1 MPTPGVLTH
10 PGGVTQQTSPTT
22 GVTTDPDG
30 LAPLDL
36 QQEPWPGHHEVLA
49 GHEVHV
55 RRTPG
60 PDGVTPA
67 VFVHGLGG
75 SASNWTDL
83 AGLLA
88 PLAPGLALDLP
99 GFGRSA
105 PPPHGRY
112 SLTGSADAVTALLE
126 TTGPAHLF
134 GNSMGGAVSILVA
147 ARRPELV
154 RTLTLISPA
163 VPDLRPD
170 PRRISDP
177 RLPLAYFPVVG
188 GFFRRRLQSSTP
200 RERAEALVRLCF
212 AEPDLV
218 PEHRI
223 AQAVA
228 EAQERGGQSWAAD
241 ALGRSF
247 SALLQSWLVLPAR
260 SLWTEAAKVS
270 APTLVVWGA
279 QDKLVSVD
287 RGPRLVTTLPRGRLL
302 VLNRVGHVAQMEQPV
317 TVARAVV
324 SMMRAVELG
333 EW

>member
-1 MPTPGVLTH
+1 MHSPSAAAD
-10 PGGVTQQTSPTT
+10 TS
-22 GVTTDPDG
+22 DPDG

-36 QQEPWPGHHEVLA
+36 QRPPWPGHQEVLA
-49 GHEVHV
+49 GQEVHV

-60 PDGVTPA
+60 PAGAVPA

-83 AGLLA
+83 AGLLS
-88 PLAPGLALDLP
+88 PLRPGVALDLP

-105 PPPHGRY
+105 PPAHGRY
-112 SLTGSADAVTALLE
+112 SLTGSADVVVALLE
-126 TTGPAHLF
+126 QTGPAHVF

-154 RTLTLISPA
+154 RTLTLVSPA

-170 PRRISDP
+170 PRRVSDP
-177 RLPLAYFPVVG
+177 RLPLAYLPVVG
-188 GFFRRRLQSSTP
+188 GFFRRQLQASTP
-200 RERAEALVRLCF
+200 RERAEAMVRLCF
-212 AEPDLV
+212 GQPDLV
-218 PEHRI
+218 PEQRI
-223 AQAVA
+223 DQAVA
-228 EAQERGGQSWAAD
+228 EAQERGGQSWAAE

-247 SALLQSWLVLPAR
+247 GALLQSWLTLPAR
-260 SLWTEAAKVS
+260 SLWTEAARVT

-287 RGPRLVTTLPRGRLL
+287 RSLRLVTTLPRGRLL
-302 VLNRVGHVAQMEQPV
+302 VLNGVGHVAQIEQPV

-324 SMMRAVELG
+324 SMLRAVELG

>member
-1 MPTPGVLTH
+1 MLTH

-200 RERAEALVRLCF
+200 RERAGSTNH
-212 AEPDLV
+212 DW
-218 PEHRI
+218 
-223 AQAVA
+223 
-228 EAQERGGQSWAAD
+228 S
-241 ALGRSF
+241 
-247 SALLQSWLVLPAR
+247 SALKLRPSASAAHDCPPRSCASATACAIRCSGTRSGSAKHSRTSASAR
-260 SLWTEAAKVS
+260 S
-270 APTLVVWGA
+270 
-279 QDKLVSVD
+279 
-287 RGPRLVTTLPRGRLL
+287 
-302 VLNRVGHVAQMEQPV
+302 
-317 TVARAVV
+317 
-324 SMMRAVELG
+324 RAVEDCS
-333 EW
+333 

>member
-1 MPTPGVLTH
+1 MTQRAALPTG
-10 PGGVTQQTSPTT
+10 TT
-22 GVTTDPDG
+22 DDPDG

-36 QQEPWPGHHEVLA
+36 QQAPWPGANEVLA
-49 GHEVHV
+49 GQQVHV

-60 PDGVTPA
+60 PAGATPA

-83 AGLLA
+83 AGLLS
-88 PLAPGLALDLP
+88 PLAPGIALDLP

-105 PPPHGRY
+105 PPAHGRY
-112 SLTGSADAVTALLE
+112 SLTGSAEVVVALLE
-126 TTGPAHLF
+126 QTGPAHLF

-147 ARRPELV
+147 ARRPDLV
-154 RTLTLISPA
+154 RTLTLVSPA

-177 RLPLAYFPVVG
+177 RLPLAYLPVVG
-188 GFFRRRLQSSTP
+188 GFFRRRLQASTP
-200 RERAEALVRLCF
+200 RERAQALVRLCF

-223 AQAVA
+223 EQAVS

-247 SALLQSWLVLPAR
+247 GALLQSWLALPAR
-260 SLWTEAAKVS
+260 SLWAEAARVQ

-279 QDKLVSVD
+279 QDRLVSVD
-287 RGPRLVTTLPRGRLL
+287 RGPRLVSTLPRGRLL
-302 VLNRVGHVAQMEQPV
+302 VLNRVGHVAQMEQPL

-324 SMMRAVELG
+324 AMLRSVELR

>member
-1 MPTPGVLTH
+1 
-10 PGGVTQQTSPTT
+10 VTARNPAQYWSPSRYSTADAAA
-22 GVTTDPDG
+22 DPDG
-30 LAPLDL
+30 LAPLDSL
-36 QQEPWPGHHEVLA
+36 QPPWPGHVEVLG
-49 GHEVHV
+49 GHEVHL

-60 PDGVTPA
+60 PGGATPA

-88 PLAPGLALDLP
+88 PLMPGVAVDLP

-105 PPPHGRY
+105 PPPQRVY
-112 SLTGSADAVTALLE
+112 SVSTSADVVVALLE
-126 TTGPAHLF
+126 ETGPAHLF

-147 ARRPELV
+147 ARRPDLV

-170 PRRISDP
+170 PQRVSDP
-177 RLPLAYFPVVG
+177 RLPLAYLPVVG
-188 GFFRRRLQSSTP
+188 GFFRRQLQASTP
-200 RERAEALVRLCF
+200 KERAEALIRLCF
-212 AEPDLV
+212 ADPDRV

-223 AQAVA
+223 TQAVT
-228 EAQERGGQSWAAD
+228 EARERGDQSWAAE

-247 SALLQSWLVLPAR
+247 GALMQSWLTLPGR
-260 SLWTEAAKVS
+260 SLWSEAAKVA

-279 QDKLVSVD
+279 QDRLVSVD
-287 RGPRLVTTLPRGRLL
+287 RGPRLVSVLQRGRLL
-302 VLNRVGHVAQMEQPV
+302 VLNRVGHVAQMEQPL

-324 SMMRAVELG
+324 SLQRAVERG